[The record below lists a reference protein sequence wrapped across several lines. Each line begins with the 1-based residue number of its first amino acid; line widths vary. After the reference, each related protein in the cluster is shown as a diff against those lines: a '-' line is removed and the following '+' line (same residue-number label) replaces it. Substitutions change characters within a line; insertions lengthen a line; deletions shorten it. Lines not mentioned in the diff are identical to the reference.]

1 MNTKRGNIL
10 FLIIIFIISF
20 SLVIWVAKNSER
32 ISDNYTV
39 SGGMVSQLLTHVNV
53 VGEDID
59 EDVYF
64 GSKSIYKY
72 EIKPYE
78 EIKLTFIL
86 PDLRIYSYPSILFFS
101 NVKHIKVYLDD
112 VLLYAQ
118 ETNSHFN
125 FDTHPIVIGL
135 SKSDTKKNVTI
146 RLINSSNKNSIITL
160 HSLFLG
166 DRHTLNLKYVVH
178 DFYSTLFFASFL
190 GLSVLILIF
199 GLYFNNS
206 YRRHIIFSLG
216 LFLIFNSLFQIFY
229 SDTIYFFF
237 TYPLIFSILA
247 RLLFSFLPFVTLF
260 YVKDN
265 IVPSKEHKAINYFER
280 VSFLFPFY
288 FIIILI
294 FDIFPNTYLVSELA
308 DSISL
313 IFYGSYIICLLIY
326 SAYITI
332 RYTKTKYFELL
343 FLSLFDVTMV
353 IKVSTELI
361 FQTLFDKVSIF
372 LVLNLCLMI
381 FITIRD
387 SAKSTQDVLKDDYYK
402 ENFADPLTKLLNRF
416 AFEYRIKDI
425 ESRGKDNYYII
436 SIDIDY
442 MKTYNDTLGHKAGDE
457 LLISF
462 SKAVNNVIS
471 SHEALAFRI
480 GGDEFIILLKQTKN
494 IDIVSFI
501 NLLLENF
508 KELNQFQLS
517 SFSYGYYLYE
527 AQKGMKIKDAIK
539 KSDDNLLIYKA
550 NTHRQDKL
558 REGFSNTEPKH

>member
-1 MNTKRGNIL
+1 MNTKRGNIFKL
-10 FLIIIFIISF
+10 IFILILSF
-20 SLVIWVAKNSER
+20 SLVLWVIKNSET
-32 ISDNYTV
+32 ISDNYNIA
-39 SGGMVSQLLTHVNV
+39 GGRVSQLLTHVNV
-53 VGEDID
+53 IGADID
-59 EDVYF
+59 DYVYF
-64 GSKSIYKY
+64 GSKSIYQY
-72 EIKPYE
+72 IVDPNE

-86 PDLRIYSYPSILFFS
+86 PDLSIYSYPSIIFFS

-125 FDTHPIVIGL
+125 FDTHPILIGL
-135 SKSDTKKNVTI
+135 SKSDAKKTITI
-146 RLINSSNKNSIITL
+146 RLINSSTKSSEIKL
-160 HSLFLG
+160 HSLLLG
-166 DRHTLNLKYVVH
+166 DRHTLNLKYVMH
-178 DFYSTLFFASFL
+178 DFYSTLFFASLL
-190 GLSVLILIF
+190 GLSSLIFIF
-199 GLYFNNS
+199 GLYFNNIN
-206 YRRHIIFSLG
+206 RRHVIFSLA
-216 LFLIFNSLFQIFY
+216 LFLVGNSLFQIFY

-280 VSFLFPFY
+280 VSFLFPIY

-381 FITIRD
+381 FILSLT
-387 SAKSTQDVLKDDYYK
+387 AKRRK
-402 ENFADPLTKLLNRF
+402 
-416 AFEYRIKDI
+416 
-425 ESRGKDNYYII
+425 
-436 SIDIDY
+436 
-442 MKTYNDTLGHKAGDE
+442 KA
-457 LLISF
+457 
-462 SKAVNNVIS
+462 
-471 SHEALAFRI
+471 
-480 GGDEFIILLKQTKN
+480 
-494 IDIVSFI
+494 
-501 NLLLENF
+501 
-508 KELNQFQLS
+508 
-517 SFSYGYYLYE
+517 
-527 AQKGMKIKDAIK
+527 M
-539 KSDDNLLIYKA
+539 
-550 NTHRQDKL
+550 
-558 REGFSNTEPKH
+558 

>member
-1 MNTKRGNIL
+1 
-10 FLIIIFIISF
+10 
-20 SLVIWVAKNSER
+20 
-32 ISDNYTV
+32 
-39 SGGMVSQLLTHVNV
+39 
-53 VGEDID
+53 
-59 EDVYF
+59 
-64 GSKSIYKY
+64 
-72 EIKPYE
+72 
-78 EIKLTFIL
+78 
-86 PDLRIYSYPSILFFS
+86 
-101 NVKHIKVYLDD
+101 
-112 VLLYAQ
+112 
-118 ETNSHFN
+118 
-125 FDTHPIVIGL
+125 
-135 SKSDTKKNVTI
+135 
-146 RLINSSNKNSIITL
+146 
-160 HSLFLG
+160 
-166 DRHTLNLKYVVH
+166 
-178 DFYSTLFFASFL
+178 
-190 GLSVLILIF
+190 
-199 GLYFNNS
+199 
-206 YRRHIIFSLG
+206 
-216 LFLIFNSLFQIFY
+216 
-229 SDTIYFFF
+229 
-237 TYPLIFSILA
+237 
-247 RLLFSFLPFVTLF
+247 
-260 YVKDN
+260 
-265 IVPSKEHKAINYFER
+265 
-280 VSFLFPFY
+280 
-288 FIIILI
+288 
-294 FDIFPNTYLVSELA
+294 
-308 DSISL
+308 
-313 IFYGSYIICLLIY
+313 
-326 SAYITI
+326 
-332 RYTKTKYFELL
+332 
-343 FLSLFDVTMV
+343 MV